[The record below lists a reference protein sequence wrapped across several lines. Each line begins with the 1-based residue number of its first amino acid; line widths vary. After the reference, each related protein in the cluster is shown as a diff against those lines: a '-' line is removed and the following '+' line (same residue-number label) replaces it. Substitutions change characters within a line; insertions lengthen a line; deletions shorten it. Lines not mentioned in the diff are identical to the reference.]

1 MPLPCTTKNTIK
13 RLNNMKLE
21 LVVPTK
27 LSEIPLKNYQKFL
40 GIAKNTNDEVFLAEK
55 MIQCFCGIELKDVVK
70 IPFKEV
76 ETLSVH
82 FATMFKQKTEFKN
95 RFKIAGVEFGYIPN
109 LENMSWGE
117 YIDLEANISD
127 ISTFHKAMAV
137 MYRPIVE
144 KHGDK
149 YKIEPY
155 ESSVNYSEIMKN
167 VSLDIALAAKVF
179 FYNLENELLQATLS
193 YLETEILKEKE
204 ISQTL
209 AKELNLVNSGVGIKA
224 YMQQLKETSQSLKR
238 LPDYDLQQHLPSL
251 LSKSKKEK
259 LSNVN

>member
-1 MPLPCTTKNTIK
+1 
-13 RLNNMKLE
+13 MKLE
-21 LVVPTK
+21 LVIPTK

-55 MIQCFCGIELKDVVK
+55 MIQCFCGIELKEVVK

-76 ETLSVH
+76 EALSVH
-82 FATMFKQKTEFKN
+82 FGEMFQQKSEFKN
-95 RFKIAGVEFGYIPN
+95 RFTIAGVEFGFIPN

-155 ESSVNYSEIMKN
+155 ESSITYSEIMEN
-167 VSLDIALAAKVF
+167 VSLDICLAAKVF
-179 FYNLENELLQATLS
+179 FYNLENELLGATLS
-193 YLETEILKEKE
+193 YLETEIMKNKE

-209 AKELNLVNSGVGIKA
+209 AKELNLANNGAGIKA
-224 YMQQLKETSQSLKR
+224 YMQQLKETSQSLTR
-238 LPDYDLQQHLPSL
+238 LPDFRLQKHLPSL
-251 LSKSKKEK
+251 LSRNKKAK
-259 LSNVN
+259 LNNENLNVN

>member
-1 MPLPCTTKNTIK
+1 
-13 RLNNMKLE
+13 
-21 LVVPTK
+21 
-27 LSEIPLKNYQKFL
+27 
-40 GIAKNTNDEVFLAEK
+40 
-55 MIQCFCGIELKDVVK
+55 
-70 IPFKEV
+70 
-76 ETLSVH
+76 
-82 FATMFKQKTEFKN
+82 
-95 RFKIAGVEFGYIPN
+95 
-109 LENMSWGE
+109 
-117 YIDLEANISD
+117 
-127 ISTFHKAMAV
+127 

-155 ESSVNYSEIMKN
+155 ESSVNYSEIMEN
-167 VSLDIALAAKVF
+167 VSLDIALSAKVF

-209 AKELNLVNSGVGIKA
+209 AKELNLVNSGAGIKA
-224 YMQQLKETSQSLKR
+224 FMQQLKETSQSLKR

-259 LSNVN
+259 SSNVN